1 MSATPESQRVLVT
14 GASGFVGSAL
24 CRHFMACGFD
34 VVATV
39 RGLPATLV
47 PGVDYRI
54 VSELDTN
61 TGWSNEVFTGVK
73 IIVHCAARVH
83 VMNDNAHDPSMEFR
97 RVNTLGTE
105 NLAQVAARA
114 GVKRLIFLSSI
125 KVNGES
131 SLSEAPIDETS
142 PTNPQ
147 DHYGIS
153 KLEAEK
159 ALCRVAAET
168 ELEVVILRPPM
179 VYGPGVKG
187 NFLRLLKIVDRGI
200 PLPFSLVNNQ
210 RSLIY
215 LNNLTGAI
223 TACLTNPA
231 AVGKTYM
238 VSDSEII
245 STVQLITQIAYALEK
260 PVRLWPCPLR
270 LLEVASMLAG
280 KSDEISKL
288 LGSLCINSNKIRSE
302 LGWVPS
308 YTLTQGLSVIAAWYH
323 RQV

>member
-1 MSATPESQRVLVT
+1 LSATPESQRVLVT

-24 CRHFMACGFD
+24 CRHFIACGFD
-34 VVATV
+34 VVGTV
-39 RGLPATLV
+39 RSLPATLV
-47 PGVDYRI
+47 PGVDYLI
-54 VSELDTN
+54 VGELGTDTA
-61 TGWSNEVFTGVK
+61 WSDKVFTGVK

-83 VMNDNAHDPSMEFR
+83 VMNDYAKDPLMEFR

-105 NLAQVAARA
+105 NLAQVAAHA

-125 KVNGES
+125 KVNGEN
-131 SLSEAPIDETS
+131 SLSDTPIDETS

-147 DHYGIS
+147 GHYGIS
-153 KLEAEK
+153 KMEAEK
-159 ALCRVAAET
+159 ALRRIAAET
-168 ELEVVILRPPM
+168 ELEVVILRLPM

-187 NFLRLLKIVDRGI
+187 NFLRLLKIVDSGI

-223 TACLTNPA
+223 TACLTKSA

-238 VSDSEII
+238 VSDGENI
-245 STVQLITQIAYALEK
+245 STPQLITQIAYALEK